1 MSRSRWLLLFVCM
14 AGSSAALNGEP
25 RSIEPPAEAP
35 GEPASRQSSTAID
48 LERLLHGLD
57 REEQSLKKRIGE
69 IERETALAHARS
81 VARGRAYVRLVRAG
95 LLPVGGGFDALV
107 EHATR
112 LERLYRGLSNDLE
125 LERRLMIERR
135 VIGAKLETIRA
146 RRAPLEAEQK
156 LVADTQALMLAE
168 EERRLAFESAFSSS
182 SDPARTAVYGA
193 APGPSDPRE
202 AAGGFAALKGRLPF
216 PITGRTEVRSSRRA
230 GSEGPGIEFRA
241 ASGSAVRAV
250 FPGRVAFA
258 DTYAD
263 YGKTVILDHGSR
275 HYTVSAN
282 LGTLEVK
289 VGDEVSSGE
298 RIGTVSASAAAGSAL
313 YFEVRV
319 GTETVDP
326 AEWLG
331 L

>member
-1 MSRSRWLLLFVCM
+1 MSRSRWVLLFVCM

-25 RSIEPPAEAP
+25 PPPAEP
-35 GEPASRQSSTAID
+35 PSDPAGSNVVPSSTSID
-48 LERLLHGLD
+48 LERLLNALD
-57 REEQSLKKRIGE
+57 REEQNLKKRQGD
-69 IERETALAHARS
+69 IERESGVAHARS

-107 EHATR
+107 DHATR
-112 LERLYRGLSNDLE
+112 LERLYRGLSNDLS
-125 LERRLMIERR
+125 LERRLTIERR
-135 VIGAKLETIRA
+135 VIGEKLEAIRA
-146 RRAPLEAEQK
+146 RRAPLEVERK
-156 LVADTQALMLAE
+156 LVADSQALVLAE
-168 EERRLAFESAFSSS
+168 EERRVAFQNAFAQS

-193 APGPSDPRE
+193 APGPSDPQE
-202 AAGGFAALKGRLPF
+202 TASGFAALKGRLPF
-216 PITGRTEVRSSRRA
+216 PITGRTEVRSGRRA

-241 ASGSAVRAV
+241 PSGTAVRAV

-258 DTYAD
+258 DVYAD
-263 YGKTVILDHGSR
+263 YGQTVILDHGSR

-282 LGTLEVK
+282 LASLDVK
-289 VGDEVSSGE
+289 VGDEISSGE
-298 RIGTVSASAAAGSAL
+298 RIGTVGALPSGSLL

-319 GTETVDP
+319 GKDTVDP